1 MTFEQF
7 LSPLVPLFLSATK
20 SYGLSYSDSQDA
32 IQEAT
37 VSLWKKFSAGKID
50 LNKNTKAYALQLIHW
65 RAKDVCR
72 LHQRRDS
79 LFSTVEDENN
89 LDSLPCPI
97 KADSPHR
104 NTEIWAFAQKT
115 LKPREFEIFADHFFR
130 GKTVDETAEQ
140 FGLDRQ
146 NVYLLRCRALKK
158 VKKYTYERNPKTLP

>member
-7 LSPLVPLFLSATK
+7 LSPLIPLFLSATK

-72 LHQRRDS
+72 FHQRRDS

-89 LDSLPCPI
+89 LDSLPCPV
-97 KADSPHR
+97 KADSPPR
-104 NTEIWAFAQKT
+104 NTEIWTFAKKT
-115 LKPREFEIFADHFFR
+115 LKPREFEVFADYFFR

-140 FGLDRQ
+140 FGLDKQ
-146 NVYLLRCRALKK
+146 NIYLLRCRALKK
-158 VKKYTYERNPKTLP
+158 VKKYTTWKPNTSK